1 MGRKHLL
8 KRLGHKQLREQGH
21 KQRLG
26 HKHLLKQEQQE
37 KEESQTTKL
46 HKLIALDYYYV
57 TLGLR
62 LVKINGYVSK
72 SFIHE
77 KLTPNI

>member
-1 MGRKHLL
+1 MGRKQLL

-37 KEESQTTKL
+37 KEENQTAKL
-46 HKLIALDYYYV
+46 HKLIALR
-57 TLGLR
+57 LLLCHLK

-72 SFIHE
+72 TNSAE
-77 KLTPNI
+77 QY